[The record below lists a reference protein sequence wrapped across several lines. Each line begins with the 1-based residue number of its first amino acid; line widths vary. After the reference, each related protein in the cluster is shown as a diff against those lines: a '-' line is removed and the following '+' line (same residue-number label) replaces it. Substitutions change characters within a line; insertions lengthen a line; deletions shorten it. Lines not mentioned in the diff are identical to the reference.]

1 MILKEFTTRISKV
14 KTFLKYARPLKRYSV
29 LKFEFPVILWDL
41 DCYTIS
47 SEYRIYSNKRRPRL
61 SAEHGV
67 EKLISAAE
75 FQYFHKMIK
84 IHRNQCNAVLSQQWE
99 FIFINSDVFQFNL
112 SISRSYFIQLSLQ
125 NLRVLHFLREGCKLH
140 RYDKPNLN

>member
-1 MILKEFTTRISKV
+1 MILKEFTTRSLKV
-14 KTFLKYARPLKRYSV
+14 KTFLKYAHPLKRYSV

-41 DCYTIS
+41 YCYKIS
-47 SEYRIYSNKRRPRL
+47 SEYRFYSNKRRPRL

-67 EKLISAAE
+67 EELISATV
-75 FQYFHKMIK
+75 FQYFHKMTK
-84 IHRNQCNAVLSQQWE
+84 IHRNQCNAVPSQQWE

-112 SISRSYFIQLSLQ
+112 SISRRYFIQLSLQ

>member
-1 MILKEFTTRISKV
+1 MILKEFTTRILKV
-14 KTFLKYARPLKRYSV
+14 KTFLKYAHPLKRYSV

-41 DCYTIS
+41 YCYKIS
-47 SEYRIYSNKRRPRL
+47 SEYRFYSNKRRPRL

-67 EKLISAAE
+67 EKLISATV
-75 FQYFHKMIK
+75 FQNFHKMTK

-112 SISRSYFIQLSLQ
+112 SISRRYFIQLSLQ

-140 RYDKPNLN
+140 RYDRPNLN

>member
-14 KTFLKYARPLKRYSV
+14 KTFLKYARPLKRYSA

-41 DCYTIS
+41 YCYKIS
-47 SEYRIYSNKRRPRL
+47 SEYRIYSNKRHPRL

-67 EKLISAAE
+67 EKLISATV
-75 FQYFHKMIK
+75 FQYFHKMTK
-84 IHRNQCNAVLSQQWE
+84 IHRNQCNAVPSQQWE
-99 FIFINSDVFQFNL
+99 FIIINSDVFQLNL
-112 SISRSYFIQLSLQ
+112 SISRRYFIQLSLQ

>member
-41 DCYTIS
+41 YCYKIS
-47 SEYRIYSNKRRPRL
+47 SEYSIYSNKCRPRL
-61 SAEHGV
+61 SAEHEV
-67 EKLISAAE
+67 EKLTSAGV
-75 FQYFHKMIK
+75 FQYFHKVMK

-112 SISRSYFIQLSLQ
+112 IISRRYFIQLSL
-125 NLRVLHFLREGCKLH
+125 
-140 RYDKPNLN
+140 

>member
-1 MILKEFTTRISKV
+1 MNTVFT
-14 KTFLKYARPLKRYSV
+14 
-29 LKFEFPVILWDL
+29 
-41 DCYTIS
+41 
-47 SEYRIYSNKRRPRL
+47 RL
-61 SAEHGV
+61 SAEHEV
-67 EKLISAAE
+67 EKLISAAV
-75 FQYFHKMIK
+75 FQYFHKVMK

-112 SISRSYFIQLSLQ
+112 SISRRYFIQLSLQ

>member
-14 KTFLKYARPLKRYSV
+14 KTFLKYARPLKRYSA

-41 DCYTIS
+41 YCYKIS
-47 SEYRIYSNKRRPRL
+47 SEYRFYSNKRRPRL
-61 SAEHGV
+61 SAEHWV
-67 EKLISAAE
+67 EKLISATV
-75 FQYFHKMIK
+75 FQYFHKMTK

-112 SISRSYFIQLSLQ
+112 SISRRYFIQLSLQ